1 MSCVVLG
8 TFPQQVHDKSYSSH
22 VISEIKIVKPLAGN
36 ESDSEPLPAAE
47 SGHTHTHTHTH
58 RHTHTHTH
66 THRQTD
72 RQTDTHTHTHTHTDA
87 RAHTHKHKVRIQV
100 EMFRACLK
108 TPKKSEI
115 SFIGT
120 WVVVSEAM
128 LWSFTFKLICFT
140 YSSLSNKHNFSAKKE
155 KPKYFFPKSSKM
167 VQS

>member
-36 ESDSEPLPAAE
+36 ESDSEPLLAAE
-47 SGHTHTHTHTH
+47 SGHTHTHTHTD
-58 RHTHTHTH
+58 RHTD

-72 RQTDTHTHTHTHTDA
+72 RQTDTHTHTQTDTQTDRQTDRHTHTHTQTHV
-87 RAHTHKHKVRIQV
+87 HTHTQTQSQNSGRNVR
-100 EMFRACLK
+100 AYLK

-128 LWSFTFKLICFT
+128 LW
-140 YSSLSNKHNFSAKKE
+140 
-155 KPKYFFPKSSKM
+155 
-167 VQS
+167 

>member
-22 VISEIKIVKPLAGN
+22 VISEIKTVKPLAGN
-36 ESDSEPLPAAE
+36 ENDSEPLPAACCRVRPHTHARTHA
-47 SGHTHTHTHTH
+47 STHARTHADRQTDRQTHTHTHTH
-58 RHTHTHTH
+58 RRTCTHT
-66 THRQTD
+66 QTQSLNSG
-72 RQTDTHTHTHTHTDA
+72 RNV
-87 RAHTHKHKVRIQV
+87 RAY
-100 EMFRACLK
+100 LK

-128 LWSFTFKLICFT
+128 LWSFTFKWIRFT